1 MHDDVVNDTILLSML
16 VDMPTLQ
23 DAVCR
28 ELPGDADVTVRQPYS
43 LHAQALHSYV
53 VRFCPDPA
61 SADDIVQETSIRGWR
76 HLPQVMAGPAGHRR
90 SGGELPL
97 SPAALLLGARPIEA
111 GEGTCTFS
119 MPATG
124 WLTSPTGLVLGG
136 VTACLADFALGA
148 AMHTTVPSGT
158 AVAPTDLRVQFIRP
172 APGDGRQVTARATVV
187 HRGRGR
193 ACARAEV
200 TDSEARL
207 VALADASALILPGR
221 RADLSDAPPLG

>member
-1 MHDDVVNDTILLSML
+1 ML
-16 VDMPTLQ
+16 DQEIFATRTGL
-23 DAVCR
+23 
-28 ELPGDADVTVRQPYS
+28 ELM
-43 LHAQALHSYV
+43 
-53 VRFCPDPA
+53 
-61 SADDIVQETSIRGWR
+61 RG
-76 HLPQVMAGPAGHRR
+76 LV
-90 SGGELPL
+90 SGELPL

-148 AMHTTVPSGT
+148 AMHTTVPAGM
-158 AVAPTDLRVQFIRP
+158 AVAPTGLRVQFIRP

-187 HRGRGR
+187 HRGRGL

-207 VALADASALILPGR
+207 LALADASALILPGR